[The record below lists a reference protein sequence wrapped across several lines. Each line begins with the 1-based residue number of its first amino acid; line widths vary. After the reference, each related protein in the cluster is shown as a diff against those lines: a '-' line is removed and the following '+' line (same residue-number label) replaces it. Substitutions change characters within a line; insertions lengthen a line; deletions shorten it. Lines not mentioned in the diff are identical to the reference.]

1 MFEGVQQSLSLLGS
15 YDNIK
20 KERWARSPLWLT
32 ALREYGRDLFEQR
45 GLPQRR
51 QEEWKYT
58 DVSALARQ
66 HFAAPVSAS
75 SALTGKLL
83 KEQNLR
89 EYLLP
94 SFVPPLRLV
103 FVNGVYSP
111 SLSRC
116 GVQQLPK
123 GVEIRNLGAAINR
136 NPLLVQN
143 HLANYA
149 KPDRDSFV
157 ALNNAFIEE
166 GAWILIPKGVHLLEP
181 VHLVYIT
188 TGKGKARSCHP
199 RNLVVVETGAKVS
212 IIEEYIG
219 DNDELYFNNPVTEIS
234 IHEGAEVDHYKVQRE
249 SARAFHIA
257 TIEARQENDSRFVSH
272 NLNFGAQLTR
282 NNIHAHLTGSGS
294 SCTLNGLFMIEDTQ
308 HVDNHT
314 LIHHGAPD
322 CQSSELY
329 HGILD
334 DKARGVFNGKIY
346 VEAVAQKTDSQQTS
360 RSLMLSND
368 AVIDAKPQ
376 LEIFADD
383 VKCTHGAAV
392 GKIDDDSLHYMR
404 SRGIS
409 DDEARKILTLGFAR
423 QITQRFELEP
433 LKKAIGAFLAKRLGE
448 N

>member
-15 YDNIK
+15 YEAVK
-20 KERWARSPLWLT
+20 KERWTRSPLWLT
-32 ALREYGRDLFEQR
+32 ALREQGRSLFEDK
-45 GLPQRR
+45 GLPHQRL
-51 QEEWKYT
+51 EEWKYT
-58 DVSALARQ
+58 DVSALTRQ
-66 HFAAPVSAS
+66 QFAAPAS
-75 SALTGKLL
+75 PGLPGKLFG
-83 KEQNLR
+83 EQKLR

-94 SFVPPLRLV
+94 SFAPPLRLV
-103 FVNGVYSP
+103 FVNGAYSP
-111 SLSRC
+111 SLSQC
-116 GVQQLPK
+116 GVQQLPE
-123 GVEIRNLGAAINR
+123 GVEIGNLDAAINR
-136 NPLLVQN
+136 SHPLLQQ

-149 KPDRDSFV
+149 KPEENSFV
-157 ALNNAFIEE
+157 ALNNAFIED
-166 GAWILIPKGVHLLEP
+166 GAWIMIPKGVHLFEP
-181 VHLVYIT
+181 IHLVYIT
-188 TGKGKARSCHP
+188 TGSGKPGSCHP

-219 DNDELYFNNPVTEIS
+219 DKDELYFNNPVTEIA
-234 IHEGAEVDHYKVQRE
+234 IADNAEVEHYKLQRE

-257 TIEARQENDSRFVSH
+257 TIEVRQGNASRFVSH
-272 NLNFGAQLTR
+272 NFNFGGQLTR
-282 NNIHAHLTGSGS
+282 NNIHSYLTGPES
-294 SCTLNGLFMIEDTQ
+294 SCTLNGLFMLADTQ
-308 HVDNHT
+308 HTDNHT
-314 LIHHGAPD
+314 LIHHGAPA

-346 VEAVAQKTDSQQTS
+346 VAQAAQKTDSKQTS

-392 GKIDDDSLHYMR
+392 GKIDEDSLHYMR

-423 QITQRFELEP
+423 QITRRFDLEP
-433 LKKAIGAFLAKRLGE
+433 LKKAVEAFLVDRLA
-448 N
+448 